1 LRQRFED
8 DLFDRQIDRTDR
20 QVTAQMTDTPPDSAP
35 AAKGSNRIPAARS
48 HQFTNW
54 NLPEIRDGEPVAVA
68 AERQRREA
76 EAQVVARPVTAREL
90 EEITNT
96 AYREG
101 FDQGYGDGRREGL
114 AAGREAGQA
123 EARTAAQTALQQQLA
138 QLRAVMAQ
146 LQEPLA
152 GQQEAIEAALTRLAL
167 DIARTVL
174 GREPALPPER
184 LLPVVREAVKQLP
197 AGERNLTVV
206 LHPEQLA
213 LVREYADWPEHW
225 RLEADAR
232 VAPGGCQVVT
242 EHSLVDYTVNLRF
255 RQVAERLLAE
265 HADSEPPEPGVLLD
279 HHDDDT
285 LP

>member
-1 LRQRFED
+1 
-8 DLFDRQIDRTDR
+8 
-20 QVTAQMTDTPPDSAP
+20 MTDTPPDSAP
-35 AAKGSNRIPAARS
+35 AAKGSSRIPAARS

-54 NLPEIRDGEPVAVA
+54 SLPEIRDGEPIEVV
-68 AERQRREA
+68 AERQRREAEA

-90 EEITNT
+90 EELTNS

-101 FDQGYGDGRREGL
+101 FDQGYGDGHREGV
-114 AAGREAGQA
+114 AAGREAGET
-123 EARTAAQTALQQQLA
+123 EARAAAQAALQQQLTA
-138 QLRAVMAQ
+138 LREVMAQ

-167 DIARTVL
+167 DIARAVL
-174 GREPALPPER
+174 EREPALPPER
-184 LLPVVREAVKQLP
+184 LLPVVREAVRQLP

-206 LHPEQLA
+206 LHPGQLA
-213 LVREYADWPEHW
+213 LVREYADWPQHW

-232 VAPGGCQVVT
+232 VATGGCQVVT

-265 HADSEPPEPGVLLD
+265 HADSEPPEPGLLLD
-279 HHDDDT
+279 HHDDDV